1 MKRLFILFLLFVSL
15 SALYIHFVSCKEGA
29 RSGWS
34 SNIKKMA
41 INATKNFKMGNKTN
55 KRLAK
60 K

>member
-1 MKRLFILFLLFVSL
+1 MKRLFLLFFLFVSL
-15 SALYIHFVSCKEGA
+15 SALYIQFVSCKEGA

-34 SNIKKMA
+34 SKIKKMA
-41 INATKNFKMGNKTN
+41 IDVKKNFQMGNKTN